1 MIISSQTSGEQ
12 STLDYCAT
20 MREKYSL
27 GDSAWCD
34 PTDELLVYGKN
45 ALVLLLDSG
54 GTIVYK
60 KVVASHGG
68 LVKAI
73 EEHLPL

>member
-1 MIISSQTSGEQ
+1 MVISGQPSGEPA
-12 STLDYCAT
+12 TLEYCAQV
-20 MREKYSL
+20 REKYAL

-34 PTDELLVYGKN
+34 PSDAMLVYGKN
-45 ALVLLLDSG
+45 ALVLLLDSR
-54 GTIVYK
+54 GTVVYK

-73 EEHLPL
+73 EGALPE

>member
-1 MIISSQTSGEQ
+1 
-12 STLDYCAT
+12 
-20 MREKYSL
+20 MREKYDM
-27 GDSAWCD
+27 GEMAWCD
-34 PTDELLVYGKN
+34 PTDELLPYGKN
-45 ALVLLLDSG
+45 SLVLLLDGS

-73 EEHLPL
+73 EDRLGG